1 MPFELFDFIFWDEVL
16 WIPRLHLSQ
25 LFKRSILVKPIS
37 VGAGWDGRT
46 WLRLW
51 SETSNCDEFHD
62 GRLNDLNLCHN
73 QSRKNAL
80 VVSWW
85 RINGADS
92 QHNKLI
98 HSNIKKVVKIHFMEE
113 VMGKIIKEIVCE
125 NGDCSNKRIKVLPL
139 IGLIAI
145 NAIIG
150 VSFTM
155 FCFHVLWRNLFY
167 FWLSPSYWPVVSQ
180 VKEDQ
185 VPVVLEEPVWWQ

>member
-1 MPFELFDFIFWDEVL
+1 
-16 WIPRLHLSQ
+16 
-25 LFKRSILVKPIS
+25 LVGS
-37 VGAGWDGRT
+37 G
-46 WLRLW
+46 
-51 SETSNCDEFHD
+51 
-62 GRLNDLNLCHN
+62 
-73 QSRKNAL
+73 
-80 VVSWW
+80 W

-92 QHNKLI
+92 QHIKLI

-155 FCFHVLWRNLFY
+155 FCFHVL
-167 FWLSPSYWPVVSQ
+167 
-180 VKEDQ
+180 
-185 VPVVLEEPVWWQ
+185 